1 MVNANTMI
9 RYLLDE
15 QIGEQMRLEEMLQRC
30 QGGKKLY
37 NSDLAYINNLYPQD
51 NEEPVTFSEETF
63 IFDDIPKVIKNNHV
77 RTVLL
82 MITGI
87 ILIAVAVFV
96 FLLVFTNLLF
106 FHGSPIEGFCDD
118 NPIESCVAM
127 PYTHQF
133 LQEQLSKIYD
143 GIIVLFNDKV

>member
-15 QIGEQMRLEEMLQRC
+15 QLREQIRLEEMLQRHKN
-30 QGGKKLY
+30 GKKLY

-63 IFDDIPKVIKNNHV
+63 IFDEIPKVKNNHV

-82 MITGI
+82 FIMGI
-87 ILIAVAVFV
+87 IFLGVAVFV

-143 GIIVLFNDKV
+143 VIVGLFNDKV

>member
-1 MVNANTMI
+1 MA
-9 RYLLDE
+9 
-15 QIGEQMRLEEMLQRC
+15 
-30 QGGKKLY
+30 
-37 NSDLAYINNLYPQD
+37 DLAYINNLYPQD
-51 NEEPVTFSEETF
+51 NEKPVTFTEETF
-63 IFDDIPKVIKNNHV
+63 IFDEIPKTIKNKHL

-82 MITGI
+82 MINGI
-87 ILIAVAVFV
+87 MLIAAAVFV

-143 GIIVLFNDKV
+143 VIVGLFNK